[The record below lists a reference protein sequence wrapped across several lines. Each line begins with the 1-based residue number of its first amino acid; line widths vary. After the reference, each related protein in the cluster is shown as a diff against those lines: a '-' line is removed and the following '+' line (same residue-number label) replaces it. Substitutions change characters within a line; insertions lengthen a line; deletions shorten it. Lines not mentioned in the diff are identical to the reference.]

1 MAGKPACLPH
11 GQRILCAAEIRA
23 GFPHSDK
30 TPFNDDSGDF
40 MSKQLLILASV
51 LATGVA
57 LAQGAPPAGGG
68 APPSN
73 SNLDQTPVFT
83 AVDANKDGKA
93 TKEEW
98 AKAGAPDMVY
108 SMVDSK
114 NTGSITL
121 AELQAM
127 SPPADADADKDGK
140 VTLEELKKFI
150 SSMGSAPGGAPG
162 GAPPAG
168 GPPAAK

>member
-1 MAGKPACLPH
+1 LLLRDPQWISAFAQYHPK
-11 GQRILCAAEIRA
+11 
-23 GFPHSDK
+23 
-30 TPFNDDSGDF
+30 NSGDS
-40 MSKQLLILASV
+40 MSKQLLIPASALSIALV
-51 LATGVA
+51 TGAA
-57 LAQGAPPAGGG
+57 LAQGTPPAGGG

-73 SNLDQTPVFT
+73 ANLDQTPIFT

-98 AKAGAPDMVY
+98 TKAGAPDMVFD
-108 SMVDSK
+108 MVDSK
-114 NTGSITL
+114 KTGSITL

-127 SPPADADADKDGK
+127 SPPAEADADKDGK

-150 SSMGSAPGGAPG
+150 ASMGNGAPG
-162 GAPPAG
+162 SAPPAG